1 MVHAISPVDEP
12 TVHRPE
18 LRVVTVASS
27 VSLIC
32 IFCAFWSWMPFWK
45 GFERFP
51 GLVCILPFWMPY
63 GFVLLRLHQNR
74 VISGLGLAATMGCA
88 LFVPGVLVARF
99 AIEWQRSWWIGI
111 NLAVALL
118 MQPVMAAA
126 ALRALRYLRIV
137 RRDWLKISGSFAYGT
152 ILLVL
157 FWLAYSPVPR
167 QIIENEASAKDRLRE
182 ISWNN
187 AFQYEKG
194 NEECNS
200 DHLSYLLRPNPA
212 SGYNLAYRTVA
223 SGTSIR
229 GCRVDTRFTI
239 TARPITYSKTGIRS
253 FLVDQREQAL
263 RLPQVHSVLIH
274 FTSEDR
280 PATLS
285 DPADDVELFTHRPN

>member
-1 MVHAISPVDEP
+1 
-12 TVHRPE
+12 
-18 LRVVTVASS
+18 
-27 VSLIC
+27 
-32 IFCAFWSWMPFWK
+32 MPFWK

-63 GFVLLRLHQNR
+63 AFVLLRLHQNR

-99 AIEWQRSWWIGI
+99 VIEWQRSWWIGI

-126 ALRALRYLRIV
+126 ALRALGYLRVV

-152 ILLVL
+152 ILFAL
-157 FWLAYSPVPR
+157 FWLASRPCPARSSQTRLPR
-167 QIIENEASAKDRLRE
+167 KIGSGRLVGTMLSSMKKSMRSA
-182 ISWNN
+182 IPIV
-187 AFQYEKG
+187 
-194 NEECNS
+194 CCI
-200 DHLSYLLRPNPA
+200 LLRPNPE

-223 SGTSIR
+223 SETSVR
-229 GCRVDTRFTI
+229 GCRVDKRFTI
-239 TARPITYSKTGIRS
+239 TARPVTYRKTGIRS
-253 FLVDQREQAL
+253 FLVDQREQDL
-263 RLPQVHSVLIH
+263 KWPQVHSVRIY

-285 DPADDVELFTHRPN
+285 DPADEVKLFTHRPN